1 MIPGP
6 AHPGS
11 SLQSPPDL
19 PYPLWSGLRANS
31 CAQARSIGPESG
43 PQDEPGR
50 IEGAVEAL
58 GLDGIIVIV
67 RF

>member
-1 MIPGP
+1 M
-6 AHPGS
+6 
-11 SLQSPPDL
+11 
-19 PYPLWSGLRANS
+19 
-31 CAQARSIGPESG
+31 GPESG